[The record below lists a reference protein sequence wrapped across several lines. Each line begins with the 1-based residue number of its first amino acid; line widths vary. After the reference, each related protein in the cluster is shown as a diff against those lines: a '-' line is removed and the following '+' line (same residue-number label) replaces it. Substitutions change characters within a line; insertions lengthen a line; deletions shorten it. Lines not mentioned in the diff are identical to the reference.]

1 MPNIYLKEFQY
12 FNGEYNVIFNIID
25 LNIDKM
31 TITLALTRQGKISVL
46 EYDLYEDKD
55 GNLFFEYGSEYTKI
69 KVDDF
74 ED

>member
-55 GNLFFEYGSEYTKI
+55 GNLFFEYGCEYTKI

>member
-46 EYDLYEDKD
+46 EYDLYTDKD
-55 GNLFFEYGSEYTKI
+55 GNLFFEYGCEYTKI